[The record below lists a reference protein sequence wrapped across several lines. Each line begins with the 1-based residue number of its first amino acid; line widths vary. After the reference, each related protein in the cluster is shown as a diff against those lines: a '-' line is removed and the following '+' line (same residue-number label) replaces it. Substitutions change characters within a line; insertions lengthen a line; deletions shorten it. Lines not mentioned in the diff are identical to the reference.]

1 MVTAVVLVGI
11 GYTNFSTNSGISNNT
26 VQVSSTNNIG
36 DVQLVSSSSAI
47 VENDEKSKNE
57 ISNSS
62 NNTVNNEVSN
72 SVQNR
77 LVDNEN
83 TLTNSVNTTVQTV
96 SQQESKTEY
105 FSKLKMERNDMYSKS
120 LETYQNIV
128 NNQSISNEQKSIAI
142 QEIDKINNLQ
152 NSINV
157 AEELIKLKGFED
169 VVIYSSNEKISVIV
183 RSAALSPT
191 QVAQIQNIVSKEF
204 SANISDITISNKWK
218 RKNLSSD
225 RFFWFNKFHKLQ
237 CLEC

>member
-204 SANISDITISNKWK
+204 SANISDITISNK
-218 RKNLSSD
+218 
-225 RFFWFNKFHKLQ
+225 
-237 CLEC
+237 